1 MPLAEPKFVEAY
13 RASNPMPAHAIRLAL
28 EDAGIRVLIENESL
42 QGAVGGIP
50 CGWAS
55 APRLMVEESQLAAAR
70 EIIGQTDHGEHSEPG
85 LKLTEPPFLV
95 AASAA
100 CLGIALASDAVA
112 VPEQVETTR
121 CLACDAIM
129 SETET
134 TCPKCGW
141 SYEPDGSADSL

>member
-1 MPLAEPKFVEAY
+1 MSDLMPLAEPKFVEAY
-13 RASNPMPAHAIRLAL
+13 VASNPMPAHAIRLAL

-42 QGAVGGIP
+42 QGAIGGIP

-70 EIIGQTDHGEHSEPG
+70 EIISRTDQGKSFDLSLTQSE
-85 LKLTEPPFLV
+85 T
-95 AASAA
+95 A
-100 CLGIALASDAVA
+100 
-112 VPEQVETTR
+112 R

-129 SETET
+129 AEAET

-141 SYEPDGSADSL
+141 SYESDGSAEPL